1 MEFPDGVIGIMG
13 PNGAGKS
20 TLIEAISWALY
31 GNKSES
37 RNGRE
42 GIKRSGAGAHEECS
56 VELEFELGGV
66 QYRLRR
72 SLKGKDLKAEAE
84 LTAGGGVIAK
94 SERAVSQKVEEIL
107 GMDHQ
112 AFFISV
118 FARQKDLSALSVL
131 TPGER
136 KKLVMR
142 MLQLDVLQDVLD
154 NIRGDGK
161 EGKLLL
167 QSYNERLLTPDRR
180 SRRDV
185 LTEEIKQLE
194 ASVVE
199 LESGLAEANDASAA
213 REKELEAARGRKE
226 WAALKEE
233 DYRKVERRVLERRKE
248 IEEMH
253 RTAALTDRDLKALK
267 ERLASLPEL
276 EAREK
281 ELETATALKD
291 GMDADLARFEQ
302 RKSAA
307 QNLNR
312 VREEARRNGEALS
325 KARGELSKLEDS
337 QESLDRVTANL
348 EGVERESSLK
358 RERAVVIE
366 AEIIRLRREAAGLE
380 AKSTEISSLGPDSL
394 CPTCER
400 QLGDH
405 HGHLL
410 SKLSGENSELSRRA
424 DELVIELNG
433 LKGELDLAVRRKAAM
448 EARRKKLQGEV
459 NDLNRL
465 SATAEQ
471 LQHRSDA
478 LNAEMT
484 AAQSAL
490 DIIGEVAFDQ
500 QAYRELKDRIS
511 TLRSPAERCKAL
523 RGEGIRLPQLESRA
537 EEIGRSLASKSA
549 ELERAKADLAAVGY
563 TEGDLKAASA
573 AYDAAFHAREA
584 AYVEVSR
591 RASALELAGER
602 VGDRRAALV
611 EVTVMEKEIAERAGA
626 VERLATLEKVMA
638 DFKQNVMER
647 VVPTLSEVS
656 SQLFSDMTDSRYGG
670 IELDENYEM
679 QVYDGK
685 DKYPLSRFSGGESDL
700 ANLSLRLAI
709 SRVLADRSGND
720 INFLILDE
728 IFGSQDQVRKRN
740 IMGTLNRLEGQ
751 FHQIILISHIDDT
764 KDLMSNVITIKEL
777 DDGTSTIEN

>member
-1 MEFPDGVIGIMG
+1 MG

-20 TLIEAISWALY
+20 TLIEAISWTLY
-31 GNKSES
+31 GNKSEC

-42 GIKRSGAGAHEECS
+42 GIKRSGAGPHEECS
-56 VELEFELGGV
+56 AELEFELGGV
-66 QYRLRR
+66 QYRLKR
-72 SLKGKDLKAEAE
+72 SLRGKDLKAEAE
-84 LTAGGGVIAK
+84 LTAGGGIIAK

-154 NIRGDGK
+154 NIRRDGRD
-161 EGKLLL
+161 GKLLL

-180 SRRDV
+180 SRKEV
-185 LTEEIKQLE
+185 LAEEIGQLE
-194 ASVVE
+194 TSVAE
-199 LESGLAEANDASAA
+199 LKDGLEEANAAAAA
-213 REKELEAARGRKE
+213 REKEVEAARGRKE
-226 WAALKEE
+226 WTALKEE
-233 DYRKVERRVLERRKE
+233 DYRKVERRVLERHKE
-248 IEEMH
+248 IEEMQ
-253 RTAALTDRDLKALK
+253 RTAELIERDLKALK

-276 EAREK
+276 EARER
-281 ELETATALKD
+281 ELQEATAAKE
-291 GMDADLARFEQ
+291 GMESELTRFEQ
-302 RKSAA
+302 RKNAA

-312 VREEARRNGEALS
+312 VRDEARRNSEALV
-325 KARGELSKLEDS
+325 KAREEAAKLGDA
-337 QESLDRVTANL
+337 QESLDRVASNL
-348 EGVERESSLK
+348 EGVESDVRTW

-366 AEIIRLRREAAGLE
+366 AEINRLRADAAGLE
-380 AKSTEISSLGPDSL
+380 AKASEISSLGPESL
-394 CPTCER
+394 CPTCGR
-400 QLGDH
+400 QLGEH

-410 SKLSGENSELSRRA
+410 SKLGGEREGLSGHA
-424 DELVIELNG
+424 DELQKELES
-433 LKGELDLAVRRKAAM
+433 LREEMDLADRRKGAM
-448 EARRKKLQGEV
+448 EIRRKKLQK
-459 NDLNRL
+459 DLADLQRL
-465 SATAEQ
+465 SANVEHYQ
-471 LQHRSDA
+471 QRSAA
-478 LNAEMT
+478 LET
-484 AAQSAL
+484 ELREAQAAL
-490 DIIGEVAFDQ
+490 DSIGEVTFDQ
-500 QAYRELKDRIS
+500 RAYRELRDRIAA
-511 TLRSPAERCKAL
+511 LRPLAERCNAL
-523 RGEGIRLPQLESRA
+523 RGEGSRLPQLEARG
-537 EEIGRSLASKSA
+537 EEIGRSLAAKTA
-549 ELERAKADLAAVGY
+549 EWERAKADLSAVGY

-584 AYVEVSR
+584 AYGEVSR
-591 RASALELAGER
+591 RASALELAGGR
-602 VGDRRAALV
+602 VEDRKAALE
-611 EVTVMEKEIAERAGA
+611 EVRAMEKEIAERAGA
-626 VERLATLEKVMA
+626 VEKLATLEKVMA

-656 SQLFSDMTDSRYGG
+656 SQLFADMTDSRYGG

-685 DKYPLSRFSGGESDL
+685 EKYPLSRFSGGESDL

-728 IFGSQDQVRKRN
+728 IFGSQDQIRKRN

-777 DDGTSTIEN
+777 EDGTSTIEN

>member
-1 MEFPDGVIGIMG
+1 MG

-31 GNKSES
+31 GNKSEC

-42 GIKRSGAGAHEECS
+42 GIKRSGAGPHEECS

-66 QYRLRR
+66 QYRLKR

-84 LTAGGGVIAK
+84 LSAGGGMIAR

-107 GMDHQ
+107 GMDYQ

-118 FARQKDLSALSVL
+118 FAKQKDLSALSVL

-136 KKLVMR
+136 KKLIMR

-154 NIRGDGK
+154 NIRRDGK

-180 SRRDV
+180 SRKDV
-185 LTEEIKQLE
+185 LAEEVQQLE
-194 ASVVE
+194 ASIAE
-199 LESGLAEANDASAA
+199 LKAGLEEANASAA
-213 REKELEAARGRKE
+213 ARVKELEAAKGRKE
-226 WAALKEE
+226 WTALKEE
-233 DYRKVERRVLERRKE
+233 DYRRVERRVLEKRKE
-248 IEEMH
+248 IEEEQ
-253 RTAALTDRDLKALK
+253 RTAATTDKDLRSLR

-276 EAREK
+276 EVRER
-281 ELETATALKD
+281 ELEEATASKER
-291 GMDADLARFEQ
+291 MEAELARFEQ
-302 RKSAA
+302 RKGAA

-312 VREEARRNGEALS
+312 VREELRKNGESLS
-325 KARGELSKLEDS
+325 RAKEELSRHKDS
-337 QESLDRVTANL
+337 QESLERVTANL
-348 EGVERESSLK
+348 ESVESEAASK
-358 RERAVVIE
+358 RERMVVIE
-366 AEIIRLRREAAGLE
+366 AEITRLRKDAAGLE
-380 AKSTEISSLGPDSL
+380 EKTSEISSLGPESL
-394 CPTCER
+394 CPTCGR

-405 HGHLL
+405 RGHLL
-410 SKLSGENSELSRRA
+410 AKLSDENSELSRRA
-424 DELVIELNG
+424 DELEKDLG
-433 LKGELDLAVRRKAAM
+433 TLKEDMNLGARRKKAM
-448 EARRKKLQGEV
+448 EDRRKKLQTEV
-459 NDLNRL
+459 NELTRL
-465 SATAEQ
+465 SATIDS
-471 LQHRSDA
+471 LQQRSET
-478 LNAEMT
+478 LERELQG
-484 AAQSAL
+484 AQEAL
-490 DIIGEVAFDQ
+490 DAIGEVSFDQ
-500 QAYRELKDRIS
+500 RTYQELRERMTRLKP
-511 TLRSPAERCKAL
+511 LAEKCKAL
-523 RGEGIRLPQLESRA
+523 RGEGARLPQLEARCA
-537 EEIGRSLASKSA
+537 SLGESLSSKNA

-563 TEGDLKAASA
+563 AEGDMKAASA

-584 AYVEVSR
+584 AYTEVSR
-591 RASALELAGER
+591 RASALELAMARAE
-602 VGDRRAALV
+602 DRKAALE
-611 EVTVMEKEIAERAGA
+611 EVMAMEKDIAERAGA

-670 IELDENYEM
+670 IELDEDYEI
-679 QVYDGK
+679 QVYDGQE
-685 DKYPLSRFSGGESDL
+685 KYPLSRFSGGESDL

-740 IMGTLNRLEGQ
+740 IMNTLNRLEGQ

-777 DDGTSTIEN
+777 EDGTSTIEY